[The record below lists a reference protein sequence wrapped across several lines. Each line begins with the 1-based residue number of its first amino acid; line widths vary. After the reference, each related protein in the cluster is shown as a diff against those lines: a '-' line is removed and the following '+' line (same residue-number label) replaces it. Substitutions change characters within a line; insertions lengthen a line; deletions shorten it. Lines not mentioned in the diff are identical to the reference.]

1 MYEEEFSKRLS
12 QLRINKG
19 ISARNRSLSISQNP
33 GYINTIENR
42 KALPT
47 MTNFFYICE
56 FLSITPQEFFDTGAN
71 NPEKL
76 NILIKYLKQM
86 DDKQIDALTTIAE
99 GLSKKR
105 SNTSY
110 QRIRT
115 NSSF

>member
-1 MYEEEFSKRLS
+1 MYEEEFSQRLA

-19 ISARNRSLSISQNP
+19 ISARDMSLSIGQNP
-33 GYINTIENR
+33 GYINTIENG
-42 KALPT
+42 KAFPT

-56 FLSITPQEFFDTGAN
+56 FLSVTPQEFFDTEAN

-76 NILIKYLKQM
+76 NILIQYLKRL

-99 GLSKKR
+99 GLSEKR

>member
-86 DDKQIDALTTIAE
+86 DNKQINALTTIAE
-99 GLSKKR
+99 GLSEKL
-105 SNTSY
+105 STSSY
-110 QRIRT
+110 QRIHT